1 MARNLEIKAGF
12 DDLRRAAEIARA
24 AGGSYQGTLEQVD
37 TYFHVPTGRLKVR
50 ENVHVAPD
58 GARTERAELIAYQR
72 PDDGGTREST
82 YTVTRLERGDD
93 CVTGLAAV
101 LGVRVVVRKRRELW
115 IVGATRIHLD
125 DVEGLG
131 RFLELETVV
140 TTQPERE
147 ARREHDELIA
157 ALGIDRA
164 STIAGSY
171 SDLVLTSI
179 GKDRDLSV
187 R

>member
-12 DDLRRAAEIARA
+12 DDLQRAADVARA

-37 TYFHVPTGRLKVR
+37 TYFHARAGRLKLR
-50 ENVHVAPD
+50 HNVHLALD
-58 GARTERAELIAYQR
+58 GERTERLELIAYQR
-72 PDDGGTREST
+72 PDDSGTREST
-82 YTVTRLERGDD
+82 YTVSRLERGDD
-93 CVTGLAAV
+93 CMTGLAAV

-115 IVGATRIHLD
+115 LVGATRIHLD
-125 DVEGLG
+125 EVEGLG
-131 RFLELETVV
+131 RFVELETVV
-140 TTQPERE
+140 TAQPLRE

-157 ALGIDRA
+157 ALGIDRE

-171 SDLVLTSI
+171 SDLLLTPI
-179 GKDRDLSV
+179 GNTDLTV